1 MTGTVDDTAHVGLL
15 SLSYSR
21 EWNIFATG
29 GSDRSVRIWDDASL
43 HQLEV
48 CKGHTAPVVQVMCN
62 GADGQIVSCAAD
74 KTIKVWDI
82 FSYRCVQTLRDE
94 SLHFPRNELS
104 CAALDTER
112 RCIVATGSTLG
123 IWAQDT
129 RPEKM
134 LQEVELDNAPT
145 HSSAVVSVLWS
156 PEFEQ
161 LVTVDEQGAVKVWE
175 QAGGCMQQA
184 LTFDVGHTHTGGG
197 NHNALPI
204 SAAVLDLRS
213 RRLVT
218 GAHDGSI
225 WTWNINTGAA
235 LQYVGRQKTTQKTTQ
250 GVSGIAEVSSL
261 NYVSWTSNR
270 NARSDEVLVAT
281 GWGGALTLWGNYA
294 QEGSA
299 EDQDR
304 IELPHCALAG
314 HKSDVVASVVCRTH
328 LVSACT
334 KGHLLMWPISR
345 LSPGAIVKAHL
356 PSCAPLRPE
365 CRVGGSN
372 ELSASALC
380 YMGARHL
387 LLVGCDDGN
396 LYSVRM
402 SSRTSI
408 EEFSWSDPL
417 VSVGTGVQCVACND
431 DGTVLVGC
439 DTVGE
444 LKVWR
449 VGSAPGGQLQLTLLA
464 EHTLRRLARLTKAQR
479 RALQATLKA
488 MFDTI
493 DTDHSGLIE
502 ADEFYMMCVRLDE
515 TMTDYDIKRSWSRM
529 DLDGDAKITFA
540 EFCEW
545 WEEED
550 RKKATV
556 KANSIAFVPLDGS
569 FYCGDDAGNVHRF
582 DANGTLVAQLS
593 PEQAEA

>member
-1 MTGTVDDTAHVGLL
+1 
-15 SLSYSR
+15 
-21 EWNIFATG
+21 IFATG

-250 GVSGIAEVSSL
+250 GVSGI
-261 NYVSWTSNR
+261 
-270 NARSDEVLVAT
+270 
-281 GWGGALTLWGNYA
+281 
-294 QEGSA
+294 
-299 EDQDR
+299 
-304 IELPHCALAG
+304 
-314 HKSDVVASVVCRTH
+314 
-328 LVSACT
+328 
-334 KGHLLMWPISR
+334 
-345 LSPGAIVKAHL
+345 
-356 PSCAPLRPE
+356 
-365 CRVGGSN
+365 
-372 ELSASALC
+372 
-380 YMGARHL
+380 
-387 LLVGCDDGN
+387 
-396 LYSVRM
+396 
-402 SSRTSI
+402 
-408 EEFSWSDPL
+408 
-417 VSVGTGVQCVACND
+417 
-431 DGTVLVGC
+431 
-439 DTVGE
+439 
-444 LKVWR
+444 
-449 VGSAPGGQLQLTLLA
+449 
-464 EHTLRRLARLTKAQR
+464 
-479 RALQATLKA
+479 
-488 MFDTI
+488 
-493 DTDHSGLIE
+493 
-502 ADEFYMMCVRLDE
+502 
-515 TMTDYDIKRSWSRM
+515 
-529 DLDGDAKITFA
+529 
-540 EFCEW
+540 
-545 WEEED
+545 
-550 RKKATV
+550 
-556 KANSIAFVPLDGS
+556 
-569 FYCGDDAGNVHRF
+569 
-582 DANGTLVAQLS
+582 
-593 PEQAEA
+593 